1 MASGLD
7 AQRLRQ
13 QLEQVDRGAV
23 GDEHLAGLSADHFGD
38 LVPDAR
44 RSLDPVGVVPTTDEP
59 AAPFLADHLGYAWEG
74 LARQGAERV
83 AIEIDHAFREG
94 ELAAQ
99 CGKRVLPI
107 EGQAGLAVHA
117 AIIPPWRGLEVA
129 GTPGRPVRR
138 EHRVGTGDRSRTQLI
153 DAPGFEQRAK
163 PIAAKKERGEISGIE
178 REVRCA
184 DARFALGAI
193 RTANQL
199 VLPIVPGTER
209 VTD

>member
-44 RSLDPVGVVPTTDEP
+44 RSLDPVGVVPTRDEP

-83 AIEIDHAFREG
+83 AIEIDHAFREANSPRSAASGSCRSKDRQVSRSTQRLSRLG
-94 ELAAQ
+94 E
-99 CGKRVLPI
+99 V
-107 EGQAGLAVHA
+107 
-117 AIIPPWRGLEVA
+117 
-129 GTPGRPVRR
+129 
-138 EHRVGTGDRSRTQLI
+138 
-153 DAPGFEQRAK
+153 
-163 PIAAKKERGEISGIE
+163 
-178 REVRCA
+178 
-184 DARFALGAI
+184 
-193 RTANQL
+193 
-199 VLPIVPGTER
+199 
-209 VTD
+209 